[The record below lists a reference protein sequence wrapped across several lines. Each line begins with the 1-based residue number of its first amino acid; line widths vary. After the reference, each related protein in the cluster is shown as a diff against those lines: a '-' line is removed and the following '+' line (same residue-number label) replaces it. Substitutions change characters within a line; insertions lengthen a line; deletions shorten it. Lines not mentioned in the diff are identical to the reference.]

1 MDDYG
6 VFFPSDVKVLF
17 CGLVVEPQH
26 QLQPAAV
33 FGLSVCKRSLKVF
46 FLFVCRRSQRYQQLN
61 SSCLF
66 LSFSAVCPVA
76 GCELSFSTVVFVNR

>member
-26 QLQPAAV
+26 QLQPAAA
-33 FGLSVCKRSLKVF
+33 FGLSSCRRSLKVF
-46 FLFVCRRSQRYQQLN
+46 FCLFVGGAKDIGN
-61 SSCLF
+61 
-66 LSFSAVCPVA
+66 
-76 GCELSFSTVVFVNR
+76 